1 MACGAAVGDLLT
13 DRGDLRVGRGI
24 AVQEAPHERVLLDEL
39 EVVRDA
45 RADQLLGRRA
55 LEAPQRAVPQLL
67 GMLLEDRDVE
77 FAFRAEMV
85 VEDRWHDTG
94 ARGDVLHL
102 RLGESVL
109 GERFDS
115 RVEDAGPSLCCRY
128 PRPCHTEY

>member
-1 MACGAAVGDLLT
+1 MKTSSTTRSRGTSRFSYHQVATQSACHG
-13 DRGDLRVGRGI
+13 
-24 AVQEAPHERVLLDEL
+24 VL
-39 EVVRDA
+39 
-45 RADQLLGRRA
+45 Q
-55 LEAPQRAVPQLL
+55 PL

-77 FAFRAEMV
+77 IALGAEMV
-85 VEDRWHDTG
+85 VENRWHDTG

-115 RVEDAGPSLCCRY
+115 RVEDAGPSLRCRY